1 MDETDGGEGAPGSPG
16 RNGSGA
22 GGGGPKP
29 KDTTFYELLG
39 VNYDAS
45 TDQIKKA
52 YYKKAL
58 KLHPDKN
65 PDDPKAKEMFQKA
78 SEAYQVLA
86 DENLRAKYDLH
97 GASGVEVNFMDAGVF
112 FTMLFGSERF
122 EPFIGT
128 LALASAASMEG
139 QLSMHRMQVRQL
151 KREVDCALKLVALLQ
166 PYVDGDADGFRAKLQ
181 REAVELASGKPC
193 FSHHY

>member
-97 GASGVEVNFMDAGVF
+97 GASGVEVNFMDA
-112 FTMLFGSERF
+112 L
-122 EPFIGT
+122 T
-128 LALASAASMEG
+128 LTLTLTLTG
-139 QLSMHRMQVRQL
+139 N
-151 KREVDCALKLVALLQ
+151 
-166 PYVDGDADGFRAKLQ
+166 
-181 REAVELASGKPC
+181 
-193 FSHHY
+193 

>member
-1 MDETDGGEGAPGSPG
+1 MGRGVVNTIEASYETHNGKDWDNEKREWFTYSLEDDASKVQAMDEADGGEGSPGSPG
-16 RNGSGA
+16 RNGSA
-22 GGGGPKP
+22 GGGNGPKP

-78 SEAYQVLA
+78 SEAYQVHTTSRSLA
-86 DENLRAKYDLH
+86 HPLTRSPAHPLTR
-97 GASGVEVNFMDAGVF
+97 S
-112 FTMLFGSERF
+112 
-122 EPFIGT
+122 
-128 LALASAASMEG
+128 LAHSFPLYQPS
-139 QLSMHRMQVRQL
+139 
-151 KREVDCALKLVALLQ
+151 DCA
-166 PYVDGDADGFRAKLQ
+166 PY
-181 REAVELASGKPC
+181 
-193 FSHHY
+193 YY